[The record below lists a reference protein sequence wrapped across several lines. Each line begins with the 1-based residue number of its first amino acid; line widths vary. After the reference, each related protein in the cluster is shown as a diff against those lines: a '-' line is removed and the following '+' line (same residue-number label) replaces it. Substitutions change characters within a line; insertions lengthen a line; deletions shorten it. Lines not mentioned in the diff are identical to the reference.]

1 MREVLEIGDAETER
15 SVLGPGDGNLR
26 ALRSLCG
33 VSTSVRQGRLTV
45 DGPEAAVE
53 RALRVAR
60 GLLGLVEDGVSPS
73 TTDVERLAGAVDGKA
88 PEAGG
93 EAGRAV
99 RVYGSNKYVKPR
111 SAGQAGYLEALAR
124 ADIVFCSGPA
134 GTGKTY
140 LAVAQACAE
149 LAAGRAG
156 RIVLTRPAVEAGE
169 RLGFLPGTALDKVN
183 PYLRPL
189 YDALGD
195 MIPARELARYIETG
209 IVEVVPLAYM
219 RGRTLSGAYAILDE
233 AQNTTAM
240 QMKMFLTRLGW
251 DSRAAVVGD
260 VTQVDLPPGETSGMI
275 HATGLLRDIDGLDM
289 VEMTEADVVR
299 HRLVKRI
306 VRAYGQ
312 EGSSGEVEPGGSGE
326 ATGNGQ
332 DR

>member
-15 SVLGPGDGNLR
+15 SLLGPGDGNLR
-26 ALRSLCG
+26 ALRDLCG
-33 VSTSVRQGRLTV
+33 VAASVRQGRLTV

-53 RALRVAR
+53 KALGVAR
-60 GLLGLVEDGVSPS
+60 KLVGLVEDGLHPS
-73 TTDVERLAGAVDGKA
+73 VGDVERLAGSADGKA

-93 EAGRAV
+93 GAGRAV

-111 SAGQAGYLEALAR
+111 SEGQAGYLGALGR

-169 RLGFLPGTALDKVN
+169 RLGFLPGTALEKVN

-189 YDALGD
+189 YDALGE
-195 MIPARELARYIETG
+195 MMPARELARCIAAGT
-209 IVEVVPLAYM
+209 VEVVPLAYM
-219 RGRTLSGAYAILDE
+219 RGRTLNGAYAILDE
-233 AQNTTAM
+233 AQNTTVM

-251 DSRAAVVGD
+251 DSRAAVAGD
-260 VTQVDLPPGETSGMI
+260 VTQVDLPPGERSGMI
-275 HATGLLRDIDGLDM
+275 HASELLRGIEGLDM
-289 VEMTEADVVR
+289 VELTEADVVR

-306 VRAYGQ
+306 VRAYGR
-312 EGSSGEVEPGGSGE
+312 EGSAGSE